1 MATPNWE
8 NIQPEDTV
16 EEVKE
21 ETLEKPFESSFK
33 YHAVPLDEQMTLD
46 ENGIP
51 FTLKELMDLK
61 ELRDELDS
69 NNG

>member
-1 MATPNWE
+1 MATPDWE
-8 NIQPEDTV
+8 NIQPNDTA

-61 ELRDELDS
+61 ELRDELEGD
-69 NNG
+69 NG

>member
-1 MATPNWE
+1 MAIPNWE
-8 NIQPEDTV
+8 NIQPDDLV

-46 ENGIP
+46 ENGTP
-51 FTLKELMDLK
+51 FTLKELMDLRQ
-61 ELRDELDS
+61 LREELD
-69 NNG
+69 GEG

>member
-8 NIQPEDTV
+8 NIQPDDLV

-46 ENGIP
+46 ENGTP
-51 FTLKELMDLK
+51 FTLKELMELK
-61 ELRDELDS
+61 ELREELDD
-69 NNG
+69 N

>member
-1 MATPNWE
+1 MAIPNWE
-8 NIQPEDTV
+8 NIQPDDLV

-46 ENGIP
+46 GNGTP
-51 FTLKELMDLK
+51 FTLKELMDLR
-61 ELRDELDS
+61 ELREELD
-69 NNG
+69 GEG